1 MNTTDVNALLKCLI
15 VEVKILVKATQL
27 PDFSHKQPRWFYSF
41 FIYLFLQVSSTHT
54 SHLENSWLSPIRR
67 KWRLT
72 FGATEGHIYYEWRGR
87 EGGGG
92 DPLRSCR
99 AWIYNSKRERPLRH
113 SVYDSSIWYW
123 CTLKCKQAQKAGGMQ
138 CCSHHLPVCC
148 WGGKVV
154 Y

>member
-1 MNTTDVNALLKCLI
+1 MSILVDQWIWWMFNALLKLLLNCWKLKFWSLTFHTSNRKVI
-15 VEVKILVKATQL
+15 FFF
-27 PDFSHKQPRWFYSF
+27 FSSM
-41 FIYLFLQVSSTHT
+41 HT

-72 FGATEGHIYYEWRGR
+72 FGATGGHIYYEWRG
-87 EGGGG
+87 GV
-92 DPLRSCR
+92 DPLCCCK

-113 SVYDSSIWYW
+113 NVYDTSIWYW

-138 CCSHHLPVCC
+138 CCPHHLLVCC
-148 WGGKVV
+148 WGGKVA

>member
-1 MNTTDVNALLKCLI
+1 MRDVFKALLNCIIARL
-15 VEVKILVKATQL
+15 KIPLNATQV
-27 PDFSHKQPRWFYSF
+27 PDIFAQATRRWFYSF
-41 FIYLFLQVSSTHT
+41 IFFSQVSAPHS

-72 FGATEGHIYYEWRGR
+72 FSATGGHIYYEWRG
-87 EGGGG
+87 GGGV
-92 DPLRSCR
+92 DPPRRCR

-113 SVYDSSIWYW
+113 RVYDSSIWYW

-138 CCSHHLPVCC
+138 CCPHHLPICC
-148 WGGKVV
+148 WGGKVA